1 MQNPTQLMTAEML
14 KVLSVIERTGSL
26 AAAARE
32 LNLVPSALTYRL
44 RQLEDGLD
52 ALLVHRSS
60 KKSVLTPAGVELL
73 RAGQPVL
80 HELDAIARRVKRI
93 ATGWEPE
100 LVIIA
105 DALIDQG
112 VLLELCQAFCA
123 LNAPTQLRL
132 QHGTMNG
139 TLEALVMGNADLAL
153 GVSSDNAQ
161 FAGIQTM
168 PLGQV
173 PFVFAVAPFH
183 PLAQL
188 AAMGQ
193 QVSDADRARH
203 LAVAAADSS
212 ARRSG
217 SVLGVVPGQPV
228 FTVPD
233 MPTKLKVQLAGI
245 ACGFLPMPMAREHL
259 TRGELVAIALAQ
271 TQRNAKLSAAW
282 REGTA
287 TAGQALKWWL
297 KQLQSAPTRRALV
310 GLGK

>member
-1 MQNPTQLMTAEML
+1 MQNKKILMTAESLQM
-14 KVLSVIERTGSL
+14 LSVIERTGSM

-52 ALLVHRSS
+52 ALLVQRSS
-60 KKSVLTPAGVELL
+60 KRSLLTPAGAELV
-73 RAGQPVL
+73 RAGQPVVQ
-80 HELDAIARRVKRI
+80 ELEAIASRVKRI

-105 DALIDQG
+105 DALIKQD
-112 VLLELCQAFCA
+112 VLLDLCQAFYK

-139 TLEALVMGNADLAL
+139 TLESLVMGNADLAL

-188 AAMGQ
+188 AATGRP
-193 QVSDADRARH
+193 VTDADRAQH

-212 ARRSG
+212 RRRSG
-217 SVLGVVPGQPV
+217 SVLGVVAGQPV

-233 MPTKLKVQLAGI
+233 MPTKLKVQVAGI

-259 TRGELVAIALAQ
+259 ASGQLVAIPLAQ

-282 REGTA
+282 REGTQS
-287 TAGQALKWWL
+287 AGQALKWWL
-297 KQLQSAPTRRALV
+297 KQLQSVQTRRALV
-310 GLGK
+310 GQES